1 MINSYPEE
9 ENLNIT
15 ENYYNFLKQILE
27 DYLKYITY
35 YKIATNEYLKKLTMN
50 HEKYNQRLIEG
61 KDQKELKKE
70 HIIKLVSTIPKIV
83 EEQITNI
90 GYFVEGVDKNILK
103 IEMILKE
110 KSTEFMECLNKFKDT
125 KNDLIKKYRDVEKIK
140 SNFMSNISSVEET
153 IHKIYTKNNKKKK
166 NNSKLKISIFSS
178 SDSNNESVTL
188 FEDQVNSSIQKTKK
202 IEDEY
207 KTNFDLLKKFEKY
220 YIQTAEKSKERSRK
234 ILCEITNSLK
244 DSILDYMSF
253 LQNCF
258 KIPLSE
264 IDLHFQ
270 GIISYDEY
278 SKFDEI
284 IKSSYINGNH
294 VMSINPEKYTPK
306 ILETKNSINKI
317 NSNNSSGGLNDSV
330 NSNNSTSSSTQVED
344 ELDINQEEE
353 IFTTIKK
360 MTEHFDLLDSNNF
373 DLEVEE
379 EKLRC
384 KYLSLKI
391 LSFAP
396 TSKLYSNQIPPIT
409 DEEVEEIDIMLLKK
423 QNRIIFLQ
431 KLSQFRTR
439 GIFDI
444 PEREYNILSRLFNKI
459 AKMVENEKDFESAVN
474 IIILSQTYYTTR
486 NNKKEYLQNILMNN
500 EYFKTKKFW
509 EAFIRYSIDKEI
521 ASSKKSDEINGVTN
535 QDEKETEENYSN
547 IVFAQLVP
555 LNDNMIDFGIDTNII
570 EEIISP
576 IIKQYKISQELAEVI
591 YSVIN
596 NKKLELQNNNNNIIN
611 INNGNNINQINEK

>member
-15 ENYYNFLKQILE
+15 ENYYNFLRQILE
-27 DYLKYITY
+27 DYLKYITN

-90 GYFVEGVDKNILK
+90 GYFVEGVDKNISK

-207 KTNFDLLKKFEKY
+207 KNNFDMLKKFEKY

-244 DSILDYMSF
+244 DNILDYMSF

-409 DEEVEEIDIMLLKK
+409 EEEVEEIDIMLLKK

-459 AKMVENEKDFESAVN
+459 AKMVENEKDYESAVN

-486 NNKKEYLQNILMNN
+486 NNKKEYLQNVLMNN

-521 ASSKKSDEINGVTN
+521 ASSKKSDEINGVVN

-596 NKKLELQNNNNNIIN
+596 NKKLELQNNNN
-611 INNGNNINQINEK
+611 INNGININQINEK

>member
-15 ENYYNFLKQILE
+15 DNYYSFLKQKSE

-35 YKIATNEYLKKLTMN
+35 YKIATNEYLKKLSTN
-50 HEKYNQRLIEG
+50 HEKYNQKLIEER
-61 KDQKELKKE
+61 DQKELKKE
-70 HIIKLVSTIPKIV
+70 QIIKLVSTIPKII
-83 EEQITNI
+83 EQQIINI
-90 GYFVEGVDKNILK
+90 GYFVQGVDKNISKL
-103 IEMILKE
+103 EQILRE
-110 KSTEFMECLNKFKDT
+110 KNTEFTECLNNFKDT

-207 KTNFDLLKKFEKY
+207 KYNFDMLKKFEKY
-220 YIQTAEKSKERSRK
+220 YIEIAEKSKEKSRK

-244 DSILDYMSF
+244 DSISEYISF
-253 LQNCF
+253 LQSCF
-258 KIPLSE
+258 KMPLSE
-264 IDLHFQ
+264 IDLHIQ
-270 GIISYDEY
+270 GIISYDGY

-284 IKSSYINGNH
+284 IKSSYINDNH
-294 VMSINPEKYTPK
+294 IMSINPEKYTPK
-306 ILETKNSINKI
+306 IFQTKNSINKI

-330 NSNNSTSSSTQVED
+330 NSNNSSSSSTQVED

-360 MTEHFDLLDSNNF
+360 MTENFELLDNNNF

-396 TSKLYSNQIPPIT
+396 TNKLYSNQIPPIT

-423 QNRIIFLQ
+423 QNRVIFFQ

-439 GIFDI
+439 GIFEI

-459 AKMVENEKDFESAVN
+459 SKLVESEKDYESAIN
-474 IIILSQTYYTTR
+474 IIILSQTYYTVR

-509 EAFIRYSIDKEI
+509 ENFIRYSIDKEI
-521 ASSKKSDEINGVTN
+521 ISSKKSDEINGVIN

-555 LNDNMIDFGIDTNII
+555 LNDNMIDFGVDVNII

-576 IIKQYKISQELAEVI
+576 IIKQYKINQELAEVI

-596 NKKLELQNNNNNIIN
+596 NKKLELQNNNNNIN
-611 INNGNNINQINEK
+611 INNEININQINEK

>member
-15 ENYYNFLKQILE
+15 DNYYSFLKQKSE

-35 YKIATNEYLKKLTMN
+35 YKIATNEYLKKLSTN
-50 HEKYNQRLIEG
+50 HEKYNQKLIEER
-61 KDQKELKKE
+61 DQKELKKE
-70 HIIKLVSTIPKIV
+70 QIIKLVSTIPKII
-83 EEQITNI
+83 EQQIINI
-90 GYFVEGVDKNILK
+90 GYFVQGVDKNISKL
-103 IEMILKE
+103 EQILRE
-110 KSTEFMECLNKFKDT
+110 KNTEFTECLNNFKDT

-207 KTNFDLLKKFEKY
+207 KYNFDMLKKFEKY
-220 YIQTAEKSKERSRK
+220 YIEIAEKSKEKSRK

-244 DSILDYMSF
+244 DSISEYISF
-253 LQNCF
+253 LQSCF
-258 KIPLSE
+258 KMPLSE
-264 IDLHFQ
+264 IDLHIQ
-270 GIISYDEY
+270 GIISYDGY

-284 IKSSYINGNH
+284 IKSSYINDNH
-294 VMSINPEKYTPK
+294 IMSINPEKYTPK
-306 ILETKNSINKI
+306 IFQTKNSINKI

-330 NSNNSTSSSTQVED
+330 NSNNSSSSSTQVED

-360 MTEHFDLLDSNNF
+360 MSENFELLDNNNF

-396 TSKLYSNQIPPIT
+396 TNKLYTNQIPPIT

-423 QNRIIFLQ
+423 QNRVIFFQ

-439 GIFDI
+439 GIFEI

-459 AKMVENEKDFESAVN
+459 SKLVESEKDYESAIN
-474 IIILSQTYYTTR
+474 IIILSQTYYTVR

-509 EAFIRYSIDKEI
+509 ENFIRYSIDKEI
-521 ASSKKSDEINGVTN
+521 ISSKKSDEINGVIN

-555 LNDNMIDFGIDTNII
+555 LNDNMIDFGVDANII

-576 IIKQYKISQELAEVI
+576 IIKQYKINQELAEVI

-596 NKKLELQNNNNNIIN
+596 NKKLELQNNNNNNIN
-611 INNGNNINQINEK
+611 INNEININQINEK

>member
-35 YKIATNEYLKKLTMN
+35 YKITTNEYLKKLTMN
-50 HEKYNQRLIEG
+50 HEKYNQKLLER

-90 GYFVEGVDKNILK
+90 GYFVEGVDKNISK
-103 IEMILKE
+103 IELILK
-110 KSTEFMECLNKFKDT
+110 KNSTEFMECLNKYKDT
-125 KNDLIKKYRDVEKIK
+125 KNELIKKYRDVEKIK

-244 DSILDYMSF
+244 DNILDYMSF

-306 ILETKNSINKI
+306 ILETKNSISKI

-596 NKKLELQNNNNNIIN
+596 NKKLELQNNNN
-611 INNGNNINQINEK
+611 INNVININQINEK

>member
-27 DYLKYITY
+27 DYLKYITN

-50 HEKYNQRLIEG
+50 HEKYNQKLLER
-61 KDQKELKKE
+61 KDQKELNKE
-70 HIIKLVSTIPKIV
+70 HLIKLVSTIPKIV

-90 GYFVEGVDKNILK
+90 GYFVEGVDKNISK
-103 IEMILKE
+103 IELILK
-110 KSTEFMECLNKFKDT
+110 KNSTEFMECLNKYKDT
-125 KNDLIKKYRDVEKIK
+125 KNELIKKYRDVEKIK

-264 IDLHFQ
+264 IDLRFQ

-459 AKMVENEKDFESAVN
+459 AKMVENEKDYESAVN

-521 ASSKKSDEINGVTN
+521 ASSKKSDEINGITN

-596 NKKLELQNNNNNIIN
+596 NKKLELQNNNN
-611 INNGNNINQINEK
+611 INNVININQINEK

>member
-27 DYLKYITY
+27 DYLKYITN

-207 KTNFDLLKKFEKY
+207 KNNFDMLKKFEKY

-244 DSILDYMSF
+244 DNILDYMSF

-330 NSNNSTSSSTQVED
+330 NSNNSSSSSTQVED

-459 AKMVENEKDFESAVN
+459 AKMVENEKDYDSAVN

-596 NKKLELQNNNNNIIN
+596 NKKLELQNNNNNI
-611 INNGNNINQINEK
+611 NNGININQINEK

>member
-15 ENYYNFLKQILE
+15 DNYYSFLKQKSE

-35 YKIATNEYLKKLTMN
+35 YKIATNEYLKKLSTN
-50 HEKYNQRLIEG
+50 HEKYNQKLIEER
-61 KDQKELKKE
+61 DQKELKKE
-70 HIIKLVSTIPKIV
+70 QIIKLVSTIPKII
-83 EEQITNI
+83 EQQIINI
-90 GYFVEGVDKNILK
+90 GYFVQGVDKNISKL
-103 IEMILKE
+103 EQILRE
-110 KSTEFMECLNKFKDT
+110 KNTEFTECLNNFKDT

-207 KTNFDLLKKFEKY
+207 KYNFDMLKKFEKY
-220 YIQTAEKSKERSRK
+220 YIEIAEKSKEKSRK

-244 DSILDYMSF
+244 DSISEYISF
-253 LQNCF
+253 LQSCF
-258 KIPLSE
+258 KMPLSE
-264 IDLHFQ
+264 IDLHIQ
-270 GIISYDEY
+270 GIISYDGY

-284 IKSSYINGNH
+284 IKSSYINDNH
-294 VMSINPEKYTPK
+294 IMSINPEKYTPK
-306 ILETKNSINKI
+306 IFQTKNSINKI

-330 NSNNSTSSSTQVED
+330 NSNNSSSSSTQVED

-360 MTEHFDLLDSNNF
+360 MTENFELLDNNNF

-396 TSKLYSNQIPPIT
+396 TNKLYSNQIPPIT

-423 QNRIIFLQ
+423 QNRVIFFQ

-439 GIFDI
+439 GIFEI

-459 AKMVENEKDFESAVN
+459 SKLVESEKDYESAIN
-474 IIILSQTYYTTR
+474 IIILSQTYYTVR

-509 EAFIRYSIDKEI
+509 ENFIRYSIDKEI
-521 ASSKKSDEINGVTN
+521 ISSKKSDEINGVIN

-555 LNDNMIDFGIDTNII
+555 LNDNMIDFGININII

-596 NKKLELQNNNNNIIN
+596 NKKLELQNN
-611 INNGNNINQINEK
+611 INNEININQINEK

>member
-15 ENYYNFLKQILE
+15 DNYYSFLKQKSE

-35 YKIATNEYLKKLTMN
+35 YKIATNEYLKKLSTN
-50 HEKYNQRLIEG
+50 HEKYNQKLIEER
-61 KDQKELKKE
+61 DQKELKKE
-70 HIIKLVSTIPKIV
+70 QIIKLVSTIPKII
-83 EEQITNI
+83 EQQIINI
-90 GYFVEGVDKNILK
+90 GYFVQGVDKNISKL
-103 IEMILKE
+103 EQILRE
-110 KSTEFMECLNKFKDT
+110 KNTEFTECLNNFKDT

-207 KTNFDLLKKFEKY
+207 KYNFDMLKKFEKY
-220 YIQTAEKSKERSRK
+220 YIEIAEKSKEKSRK

-244 DSILDYMSF
+244 DSISEYISF
-253 LQNCF
+253 LQSCF
-258 KIPLSE
+258 KMPLSE
-264 IDLHFQ
+264 IDLHIQ
-270 GIISYDEY
+270 GIISYDGY

-284 IKSSYINGNH
+284 IKSSYINDNH
-294 VMSINPEKYTPK
+294 IMSINPEKYTPK
-306 ILETKNSINKI
+306 IFQTKNSINKI

-330 NSNNSTSSSTQVED
+330 NSNNSSSSSTQVED

-360 MTEHFDLLDSNNF
+360 MSENFELLDNNNF

-396 TSKLYSNQIPPIT
+396 TNKLYSNQIPPIT

-423 QNRIIFLQ
+423 QNRVIFFQ

-439 GIFDI
+439 GIFEI

-459 AKMVENEKDFESAVN
+459 SKLVESEKDYESAIN
-474 IIILSQTYYTTR
+474 IIILSQTYYTVR

-509 EAFIRYSIDKEI
+509 ENFIRYSIDKEI
-521 ASSKKSDEINGVTN
+521 ISSKKSDEINGVIN

-555 LNDNMIDFGIDTNII
+555 LNDNMIDFGVDVNII

-576 IIKQYKISQELAEVI
+576 IIKQYKINQELAEVI

-596 NKKLELQNNNNNIIN
+596 NKKLELQNNNNNIN
-611 INNGNNINQINEK
+611 INNEININQINEK

>member
-1 MINSYPEE
+1 M
-9 ENLNIT
+9 
-15 ENYYNFLKQILE
+15 
-27 DYLKYITY
+27 
-35 YKIATNEYLKKLTMN
+35 
-50 HEKYNQRLIEG
+50 
-61 KDQKELKKE
+61 
-70 HIIKLVSTIPKIV
+70 
-83 EEQITNI
+83 
-90 GYFVEGVDKNILK
+90 
-103 IEMILKE
+103 
-110 KSTEFMECLNKFKDT
+110 
-125 KNDLIKKYRDVEKIK
+125 
-140 SNFMSNISSVEET
+140 
-153 IHKIYTKNNKKKK
+153 
-166 NNSKLKISIFSS
+166 
-178 SDSNNESVTL
+178 
-188 FEDQVNSSIQKTKK
+188 
-202 IEDEY
+202 
-207 KTNFDLLKKFEKY
+207 
-220 YIQTAEKSKERSRK
+220 
-234 ILCEITNSLK
+234 
-244 DSILDYMSF
+244 
-253 LQNCF
+253 
-258 KIPLSE
+258 PLSE

-306 ILETKNSINKI
+306 ILETKNSISKI

-596 NKKLELQNNNNNIIN
+596 NKKLELQNNNN
-611 INNGNNINQINEK
+611 INNVININQINEK

>member
-27 DYLKYITY
+27 DYLKYITN

-50 HEKYNQRLIEG
+50 HEKYNQKLLER
-61 KDQKELKKE
+61 KDQKELNKE
-70 HIIKLVSTIPKIV
+70 HLIKLVSTIPKIV

-90 GYFVEGVDKNILK
+90 GYFVEGVDKNISK
-103 IEMILKE
+103 IELILK
-110 KSTEFMECLNKFKDT
+110 KNSTEFMECLNKYKDT
-125 KNDLIKKYRDVEKIK
+125 KNELIKKYRDVEKIK

-207 KTNFDLLKKFEKY
+207 KNNFDLLKKFEKY

-306 ILETKNSINKI
+306 ILETKNSISKI

-459 AKMVENEKDFESAVN
+459 AKMVENEKDYESAVN
-474 IIILSQTYYTTR
+474 IIILSQTYYTIR

-596 NKKLELQNNNNNIIN
+596 NKKLELQNNNN
-611 INNGNNINQINEK
+611 INNVININQINEK

>member
-15 ENYYNFLKQILE
+15 DNYYSFLKQKSE
-27 DYLKYITY
+27 DYLKYITN

-90 GYFVEGVDKNILK
+90 GYFVEGVDKNISK

-110 KSTEFMECLNKFKDT
+110 KNTEFMECLNKFKDT

-207 KTNFDLLKKFEKY
+207 KNNFDMLKKFEKY

-234 ILCEITNSLK
+234 ILCEITNCLK
-244 DSILDYMSF
+244 DNILDYMSF

-459 AKMVENEKDFESAVN
+459 AKMVENEKDYDSAVN

-596 NKKLELQNNNNNIIN
+596 NKKLELQNNNNNI
-611 INNGNNINQINEK
+611 NNGININQINEK

>member
-15 ENYYNFLKQILE
+15 DNYYNFLKQISE

-35 YKIATNEYLKKLTMN
+35 YKIATNDYLKKIATLN
-50 HEKYNQRLIEG
+50 EKYNQKFIEG
-61 KDQKELKKE
+61 RDQKELKKD

-83 EEQITNI
+83 EQQITNI
-90 GYFVEGVDKNILK
+90 EYFVEGADKNISNLEK
-103 IEMILKE
+103 ILKE
-110 KSTEFMECLNKFKDT
+110 KSTEFMECLNKYKDT

-166 NNSKLKISIFSS
+166 NNSKMKVSIFSS

-207 KTNFDLLKKFEKY
+207 KNNFDMLKKFEKY
-220 YIQTAEKSKERSRK
+220 YIQTAEKSKEISRK
-234 ILCEITNSLK
+234 ILCEITYSLK
-244 DSILDYMSF
+244 DSISDYISF

-258 KIPLSE
+258 KMPLSE
-264 IDLHFQ
+264 IDLRFQ
-270 GIISYDEY
+270 GIICYDDY

-330 NSNNSTSSSTQVED
+330 NSNNSSSSSTQVED

-360 MTEHFDLLDSNNF
+360 MTENFDLLDSSNF

-409 DEEVEEIDIMLLKK
+409 EEEVEEIDIMLLKK

-459 AKMVENEKDFESAVN
+459 SKMVENEKDYESAVN
-474 IIILSQTYYTTR
+474 IIILSQTYYTIR
-486 NNKKEYLQNILMNN
+486 NNKKEYLQNVLMNN

-521 ASSKKSDEINGVTN
+521 ASSKKSDEINGVVN

-555 LNDNMIDFGIDTNII
+555 LNDNMIDFGININII

-596 NKKLELQNNNNNIIN
+596 NKKLELQNNNNNN
-611 INNGNNINQINEK
+611 INNEINTNQINEK

>member
-15 ENYYNFLKQILE
+15 DNYYSFLKQKSE

-35 YKIATNEYLKKLTMN
+35 YKIATNEYLKKLSTN
-50 HEKYNQRLIEG
+50 HEKYNQKLIEER
-61 KDQKELKKE
+61 DQKELKKE
-70 HIIKLVSTIPKIV
+70 QIIKLVSTIPKII
-83 EEQITNI
+83 EQQIINI
-90 GYFVEGVDKNILK
+90 GYFVQGVDKNISKL
-103 IEMILKE
+103 EQILRE
-110 KSTEFMECLNKFKDT
+110 KNTEFTECLNNFKDT

-207 KTNFDLLKKFEKY
+207 KYNFDMLKKFEKY
-220 YIQTAEKSKERSRK
+220 YIEIAEKSKEKSRK

-244 DSILDYMSF
+244 DSISEYISF
-253 LQNCF
+253 LQSCF
-258 KIPLSE
+258 KMPLSE
-264 IDLHFQ
+264 IDLHIQ
-270 GIISYDEY
+270 GIISYDGY

-284 IKSSYINGNH
+284 IKSSYINDNH
-294 VMSINPEKYTPK
+294 IMSINPEKYTPK
-306 ILETKNSINKI
+306 IFQTKNSINKI

-330 NSNNSTSSSTQVED
+330 NSNNSSSSSTQVED

-360 MTEHFDLLDSNNF
+360 MTENFELLDNNNF

-396 TSKLYSNQIPPIT
+396 TNKLYSNQIPPIT

-423 QNRIIFLQ
+423 QNRVIFLQ

-439 GIFDI
+439 GIFEI

-459 AKMVENEKDFESAVN
+459 SKLVESEKDYESAIN
-474 IIILSQTYYTTR
+474 IIILSQTYYTVR

-509 EAFIRYSIDKEI
+509 ENFIRYSIDKEI
-521 ASSKKSDEINGVTN
+521 ISSKKSDEINGVIN

-555 LNDNMIDFGIDTNII
+555 LNDNMIDFGVDVNII

-576 IIKQYKISQELAEVI
+576 IIKQYKINQELAEVI

-596 NKKLELQNNNNNIIN
+596 NKKLELQNNNNNNIN
-611 INNGNNINQINEK
+611 INNEININQINEK

>member
-15 ENYYNFLKQILE
+15 DNYYSFLKQKSE

-35 YKIATNEYLKKLTMN
+35 YKIATNEYLKKLSTN
-50 HEKYNQRLIEG
+50 HEKYNQKLIEER
-61 KDQKELKKE
+61 DQKELKKE
-70 HIIKLVSTIPKIV
+70 QIIKLVSTIPKII
-83 EEQITNI
+83 EQQIINI
-90 GYFVEGVDKNILK
+90 GYFVQGVDKNISKL
-103 IEMILKE
+103 EQILRE
-110 KSTEFMECLNKFKDT
+110 KNTEFTECLNNFKDT

-207 KTNFDLLKKFEKY
+207 KYNFDMLKKFEKY
-220 YIQTAEKSKERSRK
+220 YIEIAEKSKEKSRK

-244 DSILDYMSF
+244 DSISEYISF
-253 LQNCF
+253 LQSCF
-258 KIPLSE
+258 KMPLSE
-264 IDLHFQ
+264 IDLHIQ
-270 GIISYDEY
+270 GIISYDGY

-284 IKSSYINGNH
+284 IKSSYINDNH
-294 VMSINPEKYTPK
+294 IMSINPEKYTPK
-306 ILETKNSINKI
+306 IFQTKNSVNKI

-330 NSNNSTSSSTQVED
+330 NSNNSSSSSTQVED

-360 MTEHFDLLDSNNF
+360 MSENFELLDNNNF

-396 TSKLYSNQIPPIT
+396 TNKLYSNQIPPIT

-423 QNRIIFLQ
+423 QNRVIFFQ

-439 GIFDI
+439 GIFEI

-459 AKMVENEKDFESAVN
+459 SKLVESEKDYESAIN
-474 IIILSQTYYTTR
+474 IIILSQTYYTVR

-509 EAFIRYSIDKEI
+509 ENFIRYSIDKEI
-521 ASSKKSDEINGVTN
+521 ISSKKSDEINGVIN

-555 LNDNMIDFGIDTNII
+555 LNDNMIDFGVDVNII

-576 IIKQYKISQELAEVI
+576 IIKQYKINQELAEVI

-596 NKKLELQNNNNNIIN
+596 NKKLELQNNNNNNIN
-611 INNGNNINQINEK
+611 INNEININQINEK

>member
-15 ENYYNFLKQILE
+15 DNYYSFLKQKSE

-35 YKIATNEYLKKLTMN
+35 YKIATNEYLKKLSTN
-50 HEKYNQRLIEG
+50 HEKYNQKLIEER
-61 KDQKELKKE
+61 DQKELKKE
-70 HIIKLVSTIPKIV
+70 QIIKLVSTIPKII
-83 EEQITNI
+83 EQQIINI
-90 GYFVEGVDKNILK
+90 GYFVQGVDKNISKL
-103 IEMILKE
+103 EQILRE
-110 KSTEFMECLNKFKDT
+110 KNTEFTECLNNFKDT

-207 KTNFDLLKKFEKY
+207 KYNFDMLKKFEKY
-220 YIQTAEKSKERSRK
+220 YIEIAEKSKEKSRK

-244 DSILDYMSF
+244 DSISEYISF
-253 LQNCF
+253 LQSCF
-258 KIPLSE
+258 KMPLSE
-264 IDLHFQ
+264 IDLHIQ
-270 GIISYDEY
+270 GIISYDGY

-284 IKSSYINGNH
+284 IKSSYINDNH
-294 VMSINPEKYTPK
+294 IMSINPEKYTPK
-306 ILETKNSINKI
+306 IFQTKNSVNKI

-330 NSNNSTSSSTQVED
+330 NSNNSSSSSTQVED

-360 MTEHFDLLDSNNF
+360 MSENFELLDNNNF

-396 TSKLYSNQIPPIT
+396 TNKLYSNQIPPIT

-423 QNRIIFLQ
+423 QNRVIFFQ

-439 GIFDI
+439 GIFEI

-459 AKMVENEKDFESAVN
+459 SKLVESEKDYESAIN
-474 IIILSQTYYTTR
+474 IIILSQTYYTVR

-509 EAFIRYSIDKEI
+509 ENFIRYSIDKEI
-521 ASSKKSDEINGVTN
+521 ISSKKSDEINGVIN

-555 LNDNMIDFGIDTNII
+555 LNDNMIDFGVDVNII

-576 IIKQYKISQELAEVI
+576 IIKQYKINQELAEVI

-596 NKKLELQNNNNNIIN
+596 NKKLELQNNNNNIN
-611 INNGNNINQINEK
+611 INNEININQINEK

>member
-1 MINSYPEE
+1 M
-9 ENLNIT
+9 
-15 ENYYNFLKQILE
+15 
-27 DYLKYITY
+27 
-35 YKIATNEYLKKLTMN
+35 
-50 HEKYNQRLIEG
+50 
-61 KDQKELKKE
+61 
-70 HIIKLVSTIPKIV
+70 
-83 EEQITNI
+83 
-90 GYFVEGVDKNILK
+90 
-103 IEMILKE
+103 
-110 KSTEFMECLNKFKDT
+110 
-125 KNDLIKKYRDVEKIK
+125 
-140 SNFMSNISSVEET
+140 
-153 IHKIYTKNNKKKK
+153 
-166 NNSKLKISIFSS
+166 
-178 SDSNNESVTL
+178 
-188 FEDQVNSSIQKTKK
+188 
-202 IEDEY
+202 
-207 KTNFDLLKKFEKY
+207 LKKFEKY

-244 DSILDYMSF
+244 DNILDYMSF

-270 GIISYDEY
+270 GIISFDEY

-330 NSNNSTSSSTQVED
+330 NSNNSSSSSTQVED

-459 AKMVENEKDFESAVN
+459 AKMVENEKDYDSAVN

-596 NKKLELQNNNNNIIN
+596 NKKLELQNNNNNI
-611 INNGNNINQINEK
+611 NNGININQINEK

>member
-15 ENYYNFLKQILE
+15 DNYYNFLKQISE
-27 DYLKYITY
+27 DYLKYIAC
-35 YKIATNEYLKKLTMN
+35 YKIATNEYLKKLISN
-50 HEKYNQRLIEG
+50 QEKYNSKLIEV

-70 HIIKLVSTIPKIV
+70 HINKLVSTIPKII
-83 EEQITNI
+83 EQQITNI
-90 GYFVEGVDKNILK
+90 GYFVQGVDKNISKL
-103 IEMILKE
+103 EQILKDKNSE
-110 KSTEFMECLNKFKDT
+110 YIDCLNSFKDT

-166 NNSKLKISIFSS
+166 NNSKLKLSIFSS
-178 SDSNNESVTL
+178 PDSNNESIAL

-207 KTNFDLLKKFEKY
+207 KTNFDMLKRFEKY
-220 YIQTAEKSKERSRK
+220 YIEKAEKSKERTRK
-234 ILCEITNSLK
+234 ILCEITNSIK
-244 DSILDYMSF
+244 ESISDYISF

-258 KIPLSE
+258 KMPLSE
-264 IDLHFQ
+264 IDLYIQ
-270 GIISYDEY
+270 EIISLDEY

-284 IKSSYINGNH
+284 VKSSYINDKH

-306 ILETKNSINKI
+306 ILETKNSINKN

-330 NSNNSTSSSTQVED
+330 NSNNSSSSSTQIED

-360 MTEHFDLLDSNNF
+360 MTENFDLLDNNNF
-373 DLEVEE
+373 DLVVEE

-409 DEEVEEIDIMLLKK
+409 DDEVEEIEIMLLKK
-423 QNRIIFLQ
+423 QNRVIFLQ

-459 AKMVENEKDFESAVN
+459 SKIVESEKDYESAVN
-474 IIILSQTYYTTR
+474 IIILSQTYYTIR

-509 EAFIRYSIDKEI
+509 ENFIRYSIDKEI

-555 LNDNMIDFGIDTNII
+555 LNDNMIDFGIDINII

-576 IIKQYKISQELAEVI
+576 FIKQYKISQELAEVI

-596 NKKLELQNNNNNIIN
+596 NKKLELQNNNNIIN

>member
-15 ENYYNFLKQILE
+15 DNYYSFLKQKSE

-35 YKIATNEYLKKLTMN
+35 YKIATNEYLKKLSTN
-50 HEKYNQRLIEG
+50 HEKYNQKLIEER
-61 KDQKELKKE
+61 DQKELKKE
-70 HIIKLVSTIPKIV
+70 QIIKLVSTIPKII
-83 EEQITNI
+83 EQQIINI
-90 GYFVEGVDKNILK
+90 GYFVQGVDKNISKL
-103 IEMILKE
+103 EQILRE
-110 KSTEFMECLNKFKDT
+110 KNTEFTECLNNFKDT

-207 KTNFDLLKKFEKY
+207 KYNFDMLKKFEKY
-220 YIQTAEKSKERSRK
+220 YIEIAEKSKEKSRK

-244 DSILDYMSF
+244 DSISEYISF
-253 LQNCF
+253 LQSCF
-258 KIPLSE
+258 KMPLSE
-264 IDLHFQ
+264 IDLHIQ
-270 GIISYDEY
+270 GIISYDGY

-284 IKSSYINGNH
+284 IKSSYINDNH
-294 VMSINPEKYTPK
+294 IMSINPEKYTPK
-306 ILETKNSINKI
+306 IFQTKNSINKI

-330 NSNNSTSSSTQVED
+330 NSNNSSSSSTQVED

-360 MTEHFDLLDSNNF
+360 MSENFELLDNNNF

-396 TSKLYSNQIPPIT
+396 TNKLYSNQIPPIT

-423 QNRIIFLQ
+423 QNRVIFFQ

-439 GIFDI
+439 GIFEI
-444 PEREYNILSRLFNKI
+444 PEREYYRSGGTGGLCPNRVLLI
-459 AKMVENEKDFESAVN
+459 
-474 IIILSQTYYTTR
+474 
-486 NNKKEYLQNILMNN
+486 
-500 EYFKTKKFW
+500 
-509 EAFIRYSIDKEI
+509 
-521 ASSKKSDEINGVTN
+521 
-535 QDEKETEENYSN
+535 
-547 IVFAQLVP
+547 
-555 LNDNMIDFGIDTNII
+555 
-570 EEIISP
+570 
-576 IIKQYKISQELAEVI
+576 
-591 YSVIN
+591 
-596 NKKLELQNNNNNIIN
+596 
-611 INNGNNINQINEK
+611 

>member
-15 ENYYNFLKQILE
+15 DNYYNFLKQISE

-35 YKIATNEYLKKLTMN
+35 YKIAANEYLKKLASN
-50 HEKYNQRLIEG
+50 HEKYNQRLIEVS
-61 KDQKELKKE
+61 DQKVLKKQ
-70 HIIKLVSTIPKIV
+70 HITKLVSTIPKII
-83 EEQITNI
+83 EQQITNI
-90 GYFVEGVDKNILK
+90 GYFVQGVDKIISKL
-103 IEMILKE
+103 EQILKE
-110 KSTEFMECLNKFKDT
+110 KNIEFTECLNNFKDT

-153 IHKIYTKNNKKKK
+153 IHKIYTKNYKKKK

-178 SDSNNESVTL
+178 SDSNNESTTL
-188 FEDQVNSSIQKTKK
+188 YEDQVNSSIQKTKK

-207 KTNFDLLKKFEKY
+207 KNNFDMLKKFEKY
-220 YIQTAEKSKERSRK
+220 YIEKAEKSKERSRK

-244 DSILDYMSF
+244 DNITEYISF

-258 KIPLSE
+258 KMPLSE
-264 IDLHFQ
+264 IDLYIH
-270 GIISYDEY
+270 GIISLDEY

-284 IKSSYINGNH
+284 IKSSYINKDH
-294 VMSINPEKYTPK
+294 VMSLNPEKYTPK
-306 ILETKNSINKI
+306 ILETKNSINKM

-330 NSNNSTSSSTQVED
+330 NSNNSSNSSTQVED

-353 IFTTIKK
+353 IFNTIKK
-360 MTEHFDLLDSNNF
+360 MTENFELLDSNNF

-396 TSKLYSNQIPPIT
+396 TNKLYSNQVPPIT
-409 DEEVEEIDIMLLKK
+409 DEEVDEIDIMLLKK
-423 QNRIIFLQ
+423 QNRVIFLQ

-459 AKMVENEKDFESAVN
+459 AKIVKNEKDYESAVN
-474 IIILSQTYYTTR
+474 IIILSQTYYTIR
-486 NNKKEYLQNILMNN
+486 NSNKEYLQNVLMNN
-500 EYFKTKKFW
+500 EYFRTKKFW
-509 EAFIRYSIDKEI
+509 ESFVRYSIDKEI
-521 ASSKKSDEINGVTN
+521 ALSNKSDEINGVVN
-535 QDEKETEENYSN
+535 NDEKENEEKYSN

-555 LNDNMIDFGIDTNII
+555 LNDNMLDFGIDINII

-576 IIKQYKISQELAEVI
+576 IIKQYKISPELAEVI

-596 NKKLELQNNNNNIIN
+596 NKKLELQNINNNNINSEIN
-611 INNGNNINQINEK
+611 LNQINEK

>member
-207 KTNFDLLKKFEKY
+207 KNNFDMLKKFEKY

-258 KIPLSE
+258 KMPLSE

-330 NSNNSTSSSTQVED
+330 NSNNSSSSSTQVED

-459 AKMVENEKDFESAVN
+459 AKMVENEKDYDSAVN

-596 NKKLELQNNNNNIIN
+596 NKKLELQNNNNNI
-611 INNGNNINQINEK
+611 NNGININQINEK